1 LTAVLGSL
9 LAAPGAVLAGFSLYL
24 LILAIASTRPRREPI
39 EQADRARS
47 RLTIIVP
54 AHDEEQLVARC
65 VASLLRQTYP
75 RELYRVLV
83 VADNCSDATAA
94 VASAAGADVM
104 VRDEAR
110 APGKGRALRW
120 AADQVL
126 TSGDAPDALVV
137 VDADSVADT
146 NLLSALESEFRRDHP
161 VVQAD
166 YTVLLDDTSSRRN
179 QLVAAGFLLFHR
191 VRFSGRARLG
201 MSANLVGNGMLF
213 GKAVLMAH
221 PWSAFTGV
229 EDLEYSISLR
239 LAGIP
244 IAFAPAAF
252 VSGPGPATSLGE
264 VRQRLRWE
272 GGRFHLVRTRLGKIV
287 RAAVRQRDLRLL
299 DAALDL
305 ATPPLGLLT
314 TAVGLGFVVAAIALA
329 LGFAPAWSV
338 VPWLVALGAIPAFV
352 VIGLKVAGAPRPVW
366 TAIVRAPFFLGGKL
380 LAYASLAR
388 GFDPNRWER
397 TDRAVARTVR

>member
-1 LTAVLGSL
+1 LTAVLGSV

-24 LILAIASTRPRREPI
+24 LTLAIASTQPRREPV
-39 EQADRARS
+39 EQPGRARS

-54 AHDEEQLVARC
+54 AHNEEQLVGRC
-65 VASLLRQTYP
+65 VASLLRQSYP
-75 RELYRVLV
+75 RELYRVVV
-83 VADNCSDATAA
+83 VADNCYDGTASI
-94 VASAAGADVM
+94 ASAAGADVM
-104 VRDEAR
+104 VRDEPD

-126 TSGDAPDALVV
+126 FGRDAPDALVI
-137 VDADSVADT
+137 VDADSVADS
-146 NLLSALESEFRRDHP
+146 NLLSVIESEFRRDHP

-166 YTVLLDDTSSRRN
+166 YTVLIDDSSSRRN

-213 GKAVLMAH
+213 GRAVLMAH

-239 LAGIP
+239 LAGVSIT
-244 IAFAPAAF
+244 FAPDAF
-252 VSGPGPATSLGE
+252 VSGPGPATSVGE

-272 GGRFHLVRTRLGKIV
+272 GGRFHVVRTRLGEIV

-314 TAVGLGFVVAAIALA
+314 TAVGAGFIGAATAFA
-329 LGFAPAWSV
+329 LGIAPAWSV
-338 VPWLVALGAIPAFV
+338 LPWLVALSAIPAFV
-352 VIGLKVAGAPRPVW
+352 VIGLKVAGAPRTVW
-366 TAIVRAPFFLGGKL
+366 MAIVRAPFFLGGKL
-380 LAYASLAR
+380 LAYVSFAR
-388 GFDPNRWER
+388 GFDPNRWDR
-397 TDRAVARTVR
+397 TDRAIARTGR